1 MATLAL
7 LSPTEAVS
15 LAKDLVPQ
23 LGRIKLPTGSVISV
37 AALATQTMHDYA
49 RRRIQ
54 GAAKVKTK
62 KEDEDNK
69 RVLKLND
76 AIDCVEET
84 FTPEKVWT
92 IFNRML
98 EVIVSGEQLDL
109 DLANPIIQ
117 CFRANLLRQ
126 DSKRKRLTYRYA
138 KREI

>member
-1 MATLAL
+1 MATLAFFTPDKAL
-7 LSPTEAVS
+7 E

-23 LGRIKLPTGSVISV
+23 IGRIKLPSGSVISL

-49 RRRIQ
+49 RNRIQ
-54 GAAKVKTK
+54 NSAKQKTK

-84 FTPEKVWT
+84 FTPEKVWI
-92 IFNRML
+92 IFNQMI
-98 EVIVSGEQLDL
+98 EVIVSGEDIDL
-109 DLANPIIQ
+109 DIANPIIA
-117 CFRANLLRQ
+117 CFRANLLPQSSR
-126 DSKRKRLTYRYA
+126 RKRVTYRYA